1 MLHLDSVM
9 KNLLKIAAAVTL
21 ALLISGTTEPC
32 RAMDRNAFSSV
43 QEIKKDI
50 RQAKQVKVQFNN
62 KRKGSPMQYHI
73 ENGDTVFFQ
82 NFQPIY
88 VFHTEKKKG
97 KNWREYYRTV
107 WNFNKVYPYALKAKE
122 ILTEANRDIENGH
135 MNAREKEKYLKN
147 LEKKLFAEFE
157 KPLRNLTF
165 SQGRMLLRLIER
177 ECGLSS
183 YYIISTY
190 RGNMTAGFWQ
200 GVAKLFGSD
209 LKKPY
214 DRFGEDKVLEELVQ
228 MYNNGSF
235 PYLYRSIFG

>member
-21 ALLISGTTEPC
+21 AILISGTAEPC
-32 RAMDRNAFSSV
+32 HAMRRNTPQAT
-43 QEIKKDI
+43 QEKKTQGI
-50 RQAKQVKVQFNN
+50 IQAKQAKIPF

-190 RGNMTAGFWQ
+190 RGNMAAGFWQ